1 MRGASVKSE
10 LSTSEHTLESGS
22 TDKVGILDRTST
34 VFLTALVVRLIV
46 AAVFLGSVDTV
57 NSLSFM
63 PVAASHGYFYL
74 PYFPIVENIL
84 GSSALLMNHLHFLPI
99 GLFPKL
105 LPCFADSLISVWL
118 LRYNRFDATYRRRAA
133 WIYAFCP
140 LTIILVCLEGQWD
153 SLWILP
159 MLAALALSMQTRD
172 GSPAKYRTCLII
184 GLFFG
189 LALISKPVALVVA
202 GLLIPNVHSRASLT
216 SWIKE
221 LVLIATGAILSVA
234 AFFVMFASEG
244 IDLRRNLKGVISYGG
259 SPGFIVF
266 GPARLTFF
274 HFLSHLQTRA
284 SVIGD
289 FRTFAVI
296 YVLGIVL
303 YQVFSKTPM
312 DTMAAAA
319 SMLLIAPAIGGLAAQ
334 YLVWPLAF
342 LIAAGRLRIAV
353 AYSAA
358 TSFLLLLYFLIP
370 ASSVEPGENIGAFLP
385 LHSLR
390 FLGIPRGLLQWAATT
405 SFAHEVWLPIL
416 NLYLP
421 IAMCALALY
430 LLISKWRA
438 TPSDEALLL
447 NPLELRATRA
457 CVPYA
462 ALLIVAVLTY
472 SLEPTHVKKALIGV
486 VQTGLTHYA
495 FLRTIYSW
503 STWFRVL
510 FWTVSTPY
518 KDVQGGAWWGSI
530 IVVGPILI
538 LLWSYLAL
546 RGQRVLVASSAH
558 HVERSDRSTI

>member
-1 MRGASVKSE
+1 MRSE
-10 LSTSEHTLESGS
+10 RLMIAHNLESGS
-22 TDKVGILDRTST
+22 TDEDGFLDRTST
-34 VFLTALVVRLIV
+34 VFLIALVVRLTV

-74 PYFPIVENIL
+74 PYFPMVENIL
-84 GSSALLMNHLHFLPI
+84 GSSAILMNHLHFLPI

-105 LPCFADSLISVWL
+105 LPCFADSLLSVWL
-118 LRYNRFDATYRRRAA
+118 LRYNRFDATFRRRAA

-140 LTIILVCLEGQWD
+140 LTIILVCLQGQWD

-159 MLAALALSMQTRD
+159 MLAALALSIQTRD
-172 GSPAKYRTCLII
+172 ESKDKYRTCLVI
-184 GLFFG
+184 GLLLG
-189 LALISKPVALVVA
+189 VALISKPVALVVA

-221 LVLIATGAILSVA
+221 VMLIATGAILSVA
-234 AFFVMFASEG
+234 AFFVLFASEG
-244 IDLRRNLKGVISYGG
+244 IDLRRNLHGVIGYGG

-266 GPARLTFF
+266 GPAHLTFF
-274 HFLSHLQTRA
+274 RFLLHLHTDA
-284 SVIGD
+284 SIIGE

-303 YQVFSKTPM
+303 FHLFSKTPI
-312 DTMAAAA
+312 DSMAAAA
-319 SMLLIAPAIGGLAAQ
+319 SMLLIAPAIGGLAPQ
-334 YLVWPLAF
+334 YLVWPLVF
-342 LIAAGRLRIAV
+342 MIAAGRLRLAV

-358 TSFLLLLYFLIP
+358 TSFLLLIFFLIP
-370 ASSVEPGENIGAFLP
+370 GSSVMPGENIGAFLP

-390 FLGIPRGLLQWAATT
+390 FLGVPKSILQWAATT
-405 SFAHEVWLPIL
+405 SFGHEVWLPVL

-421 IAMCALALY
+421 MAMCALALY
-430 LLISKWRA
+430 LLTSNWRA
-438 TPSDEALLL
+438 TRSEEGALL

-457 CVPYA
+457 CVPYV
-462 ALLIVAVLTY
+462 ALSIVAVVTY
-472 SLEPTHVKKALIGV
+472 LLEPTHVKKALIGV

-495 FLRTIYSW
+495 FLRPIYSW
-503 STWFRVL
+503 WTWHHVL

-546 RGQRVLVASSAH
+546 RGQRAIGASSAH
-558 HVERSDRSTI
+558 HVEQVSDRSPS

>member
-1 MRGASVKSE
+1 
-10 LSTSEHTLESGS
+10 
-22 TDKVGILDRTST
+22 
-34 VFLTALVVRLIV
+34 VFLVALVVRLIV
-46 AAVFLGSVDTV
+46 AAVFLGSVDTI
-57 NSLSFM
+57 NSLSYM

-74 PYFPIVENIL
+74 PYFPIVENTL

-118 LRYNRFDATYRRRAA
+118 LHYNRFDATFRRRAA

-140 LTIILVCLEGQWD
+140 LTIILVCLDGQWD

-159 MLAALALSMQTRD
+159 MLAALALSVQTRD
-172 GSPAKYRTCLII
+172 ESPDKYRTCLII
-184 GLFFG
+184 GLLLG
-189 LALISKPVALVVA
+189 VALVSKPVALVVA
-202 GLLIPNVHSRASLT
+202 GLLIPNVHSRESFT
-216 SWIKE
+216 TWIKE
-221 LVLIATGAILSVA
+221 LMLIATGAILSVA

-244 IDLRRNLKGVISYGG
+244 IDLRRNLDGVIGYGA

-266 GPARLTFF
+266 GPAHLTFF
-274 HFLSHLQTRA
+274 HFLSHLHTNA
-284 SVIGD
+284 SVIGE

-303 YQVFSKTPM
+303 FQVFSKTPI
-312 DTMAAAA
+312 DTMSAAA
-319 SMLLIAPAIGGLAAQ
+319 SILLIAPAIGGLAAQ
-334 YLVWPLAF
+334 YLVWPLVF
-342 LIAAGRLRIAV
+342 MIAAGRVRLAV

-358 TSFLLLLYFLIP
+358 TSLLLLIFFLIP
-370 ASSVEPGENIGAFLP
+370 GSSVIPGENVGAFLP

-390 FLGIPRGLLQWAATT
+390 FLGVPKSVLQWAATT
-405 SFAHEVWLPIL
+405 SFTHEVWLPVL

-421 IAMCALALY
+421 TAMCALALY
-430 LLISKWRA
+430 LLTSKWRA
-438 TPSDEALLL
+438 TPSEEGALMNSLQI
-447 NPLELRATRA
+447 RATKA

-462 ALLIVAVLTY
+462 ALLIVAVVTY
-472 SLEPTHVKKALIGV
+472 LLEPTHVQKALIGT

-503 STWFRVL
+503 STWHWEL

-518 KDVQGGAWWGSI
+518 KAVQGGEWWGSI
-530 IVVGPILI
+530 IVVGPVLI

-546 RGQRVLVASSAH
+546 RGQRVPGARSA
-558 HVERSDRSTI
+558 HVERVDDRSPI